1 MNRLPLDKRVQVLA
15 ALCEGASIRATV
27 RMTGVA
33 KNTIVKLLADV
44 GDACDKYQTASH
56 FNLNCRRLELDEV
69 WSFCHT
75 KERNLK
81 RDERG
86 LYGRGDMWTWTA
98 VDPDSKLVACWFLG
112 KRSREDG
119 ACFIRDLAARMSAP
133 NVQIST
139 DGFGAYVDTIEEY
152 FPRAD
157 HGSEV
162 KVYGRLPF
170 EGADTKYSP
179 MVVTGV
185 ERTAKWGRPDPEY
198 ITTAHVE
205 RNNLTMRMH
214 NRRFTRL
221 TNAFSKKAQNHARAL
236 ALHFAYYNYCR
247 KHGSISTTPAIA
259 AGLTDRVWTVHD
271 LARLPDVLRDSEAA

>member
-1 MNRLPLDKRVQVLA
+1 MNRLPLEQRAQVLA
-15 ALCEGASIRATV
+15 ALCECASIRAIV

-33 KNTIVKLLADV
+33 KNTILKLLADV
-44 GDACDKYQTASH
+44 GDACDEYQNATH
-56 FNLNCRRLELDEV
+56 RDLKCKRLELDEV

-81 RDERG
+81 GDQRG
-86 LYGRGDMWTWTA
+86 RADRGDMWTWTA
-98 VDPDSKLVACWFLG
+98 IDPDSKLMVSWHLG
-112 KRSREDG
+112 KRFREDG
-119 ACFIRDLAARMSAP
+119 LSFVDDLAQRISSE
-133 NVQIST
+133 NVQITT
-139 DGFGAYVDTIEEY
+139 DGFGAYETAIEKL

-162 KVYGRLPF
+162 KVYGRIPF

-179 MVVTGV
+179 MVVTETV
-185 ERTAKWGRPDPEY
+185 RTAVWGAPDPDY

-236 ALHFAYYNYCR
+236 ALHFMYYNYVR
-247 KHGSISTTPAIA
+247 NHSSVKTTPAIA
-259 AGLTDRVWTVHD
+259 AGVTDRVWTVRD
-271 LARLPDVLRDSEAA
+271 LANLPDVLRDSEAA

>member
-1 MNRLPLDKRVQVLA
+1 MNRLPLAQRAQVLG

-44 GDACDKYQTASH
+44 GDACDEYQNAAH
-56 FNLNCRRLELDEV
+56 RDLKCKRLELDEV

-81 RDERG
+81 GDQRG
-86 LYGRGDMWTWTA
+86 RSDRGDMWTWTA
-98 VDPDSKLVACWFLG
+98 IDPDSKLMVSWHLG
-112 KRSREDG
+112 KRFREDG
-119 ACFIRDLAARMSAP
+119 FRFVDDLSKRISSP
-133 NVQIST
+133 HVQVTT
-139 DGFGAYVDTIEEY
+139 DGFGAYETAIEKL
-152 FPRAD
+152 FARAD
-157 HGSEV
+157 HGQEV
-162 KVYGRLPF
+162 KVYGRIPY

-179 MVVTGV
+179 MVVTETV
-185 ERTAKWGRPDPEY
+185 RTAVWGAPDPDY

-236 ALHFAYYNYCR
+236 ALHFMYYNYVR
-247 KHGSISTTPAIA
+247 QHSSVKTTPAIA
-259 AGLTDRVWTVHD
+259 AGVTDRVWTVRD
-271 LARLPDVLRDSEAA
+271 LANLPDVLRDSEAA